1 MAGSDPGGIPSEMRR
16 SGLVGILL
24 LVAGVI
30 IAVVSLGTRCYATVV
45 PGIVPSGPSCSETLW
60 VAVGGAFIALFGVVL
75 TVRGHR

>member
-1 MAGSDPGGIPSEMRR
+1 MRR

-30 IAVVSLGTRCYATVV
+30 IALVSLGSRCYSTVI
-45 PGIVPSGPSCSETLW
+45 PGIVPSGPSCDETLW

-75 TVRGHR
+75 TVRGTR